1 MIQCDREINARKP
14 DIVVMN
20 KNERSCAITDIAIHA
35 DIKVREKVKEKIDR
49 YQELKRD
56 IKRMCNIRSIK
67 VIPVVVRVLGSTSN
81 KLKKFIE

>member
-20 KNERSCAITDIAIHA
+20 KNERRCAITDIAIPA

-49 YQELKRD
+49 YQELKRE

-67 VIPVVVRVLGSTSN
+67 VIPVVVGVLGSTSN
-81 KLKKFIE
+81 ELKKFIE